1 MHKMEKN
8 SNQKTD
14 SAPEVLNNDPINEVT
29 NASIPPLPENP
40 SNSKQLG
47 IEKFEVVLKNLN
59 KILDKLNKLEVKS
72 SIPKVWLNELEV
84 AALLNIS
91 RRQVYNMRVNGKL
104 GASCVNGKQMYR
116 LQDVNNVLEIN
127 YNKPFKTK

>member
-1 MHKMEKN
+1 MEKN